1 MRIGWATALALTIV
15 ASAGATTGPGLYGV
29 VTRSPTKPVCTPDYP
44 CSEPAAHVSL
54 RFYRGSALVKT
65 VVTDG
70 RGHYRAA
77 LRRGVYLV
85 RIPGARTIGSGIDP
99 RVVRVGAS
107 WRHQD
112 FDIDTGI
119 R

>member
-1 MRIGWATALALTIV
+1 
-15 ASAGATTGPGLYGV
+15 
-29 VTRSPTKPVCTPDYP
+29 
-44 CSEPAAHVSL
+44 VSL
-54 RFYRGSALVKT
+54 RFYRGSAPVKT